1 MKTIHFNSSG
11 SRSNSSTSNGW
22 TCNSYGNGSSGVCVK
37 NNTNTG
43 FVYSCSGNGAN
54 QGKIWN
60 KCEINTP
67 YVGSK
72 NVLGTID
79 LSVPKSFKPSLGSI
93 NTSSESFLPKLWIPD
108 MLSSNVYSVR
118 FEGRID
124 KSLHQVLVG
133 NVLSEADKYGLNTPQ
148 YQSQVNK
155 MSADDLSKQYQN
167 WKVLEKQIMVGKVLS
182 EADKYGLNNSVYQ
195 QQVNTMSDYELSKQY
210 QEWRALEKRILV
222 GKVLTQY
229 CEATGKSIDEID
241 ETTKSVL
248 NNADQASLEKIYSD
262 NIKNKQVVLVG
273 TILSQINEISGKPF
287 NELDQETIDF
297 VNNSE
302 LATLQL
308 IYNTNVNQKQL
319 LAKESTS
326 LYELYFRL
334 PVNVSYNILYNPG
347 YFNSDINKLLT
358 RQLDLNNI
366 SNLNLSNNQ
375 IGDDG
380 VKLLADS
387 LAKGEMPKLKVLH
400 LHGNKITDEG
410 QGFLIDSLKAI
421 SQHIVIKFKKY
432 STDLGQKTIKPA
444 LKEFIKYA
452 QEKGIDTTHI
462 STDKPTL
469 EYLKDVGIIG
479 KNIVFG
485 VAKCNYT
492 LLEILTLDTTLP
504 SVVTDIAIENSGSK
518 VLKKGNVQVCIGLE
532 VYDAFVSTEGVDLAI
547 KAVELIGE
555 E

>member
-1 MKTIHFNSSG
+1 VKTIHFNSSG